1 MNERI
6 RQLAEQAGIVMPKDS
21 EYNGHVYR
29 NSIERF
35 ARLIAQECIGL
46 AEICRCID
54 GSRDPE
60 PYTQGVHDAIHITVQ
75 RIEAEFG
82 VEA

>member
-6 RQLAEQAGIVMPKDS
+6 RQLAE
-21 EYNGHVYR
+21 
-29 NSIERF
+29 
-35 ARLIAQECIGL
+35 L
-46 AEICRCID
+46 CRCID